1 MPDNPKVRGGVIE
14 RNLSERYRLETR
26 IGQGGMAIVYSGT
39 DTVLR
44 RRVAIKV
51 LREQLAADED
61 FVDRFYTEAH
71 HAAKLSHPNIVNI
84 YDVGR
89 EGENYFIVM
98 ELVDGATLGEMM
110 ERGRALPEAVAIDFA
125 AQLCNGLAYAHRMGL
140 LHRDVKPA
148 NVLVTKDDV
157 VKLSDFGIARAVT
170 TQTMT
175 QAGMVMGSVY
185 YISPEQAQGL
195 EIGPASD
202 LYSLGIVLYQMLVGT
217 LPFTGDSPV
226 TVALKHVSQP
236 PPEIDTEDGKTSPA
250 IAAIVR
256 KLLQKDPNARFASA
270 SEVAKALREARERP
284 LFATSFDVAQH
295 RDAPTPSSG
304 PRTIPNPKPRPSK
317 FPDRPQV
324 AEAVVATDLAQEDDD
339 RRRGPSAMLIATLTA
354 LLLGIAVAAGYW
366 LSNRPG
372 GIFAPPVVR
381 LPGFVGSTVEE
392 AERKLTRMGIRFTV
406 ISAASDTVP
415 ANKIVRQDPV
425 PTTQVQPTT
434 VVQLYA
440 SSGLPMLT
448 LLDLK
453 QYSVDDAQRY
463 LHNARLVPKIIES
476 YSDSPRGT
484 VIGQRPNAATSVAM
498 HSTVVL
504 LVSKGS
510 QPVAVP
516 DVVSLTLADATKA
529 AHDRKL
535 QLVVSERDPNDEI
548 PADVVTSQSP
558 QAGSQLDPG
567 SAMNVVVSSGPQK
580 ITLPDVGGKAAVDAQ
595 TALTAAGLAVVIEYA
610 VDPNT
615 PQGTVMKQSPDAATP
630 ALKGDKVTLLVA
642 VPGVIPDVSGK
653 GIPEAT
659 AMMHDAGYKVGNT
672 AYVQEGPDGTVART
686 EPAAGTQLRPGET
699 VTLYVSGTSP

>member
-1 MPDNPKVRGGVIE
+1 MPGNSETRGVIE

-125 AQLCNGLAYAHRMGL
+125 AQLCNGLAYAHRQGL

-202 LYSLGIVLYQMLVGT
+202 LYSLGVVLYQMLVGA

-226 TVALKHVSQP
+226 TVALKHVSQL

-250 IAAIVR
+250 LAAIVR
-256 KLLQKDPNARFASA
+256 KLLQKDPADRFASA

-284 LFATSFDVAQH
+284 LSATPFDVPQH
-295 RDAPTPSSG
+295 RDAPRPSSG
-304 PRTIPNPKPRPSK
+304 PRTIPSPKPRPSK
-317 FPDRPQV
+317 FPDRPNV
-324 AEAVVATDLAQEDDD
+324 AAAAVEDLAEDEDVPA
-339 RRRGPSAMLIATLTA
+339 RRRGPGFMPIAMVAA
-354 LLLGIAVAAGYW
+354 LVLGIAIAAGYV
-366 LSNRPG
+366 LSNHSAG
-372 GIFAPPVVR
+372 LFAPAIVR
-381 LPGFVGSTVEE
+381 VPGFVGDTLDD
-392 AERKLTRMGIRFTV
+392 AEKKLTSMGIHYNV
-406 ISAASDTVP
+406 ISTTSDTVP

-425 PTTQVQPTT
+425 PSTEIGSGTI
-434 VVQLYA
+434 VQLYA
-440 SSGLPMLT
+440 SSGLPSVT

-463 LHNARLVPKIIES
+463 LHNARLVPKIEET
-476 YSDSPRGT
+476 YNDAPHGT
-484 VIGQRPNAATSVAM
+484 VIGQRPDASTAIAER
-498 HSTVVL
+498 STVVL
-504 LVSKGS
+504 IVSKGPH
-510 QPVAVP
+510 PVAVP
-516 DVVSLTLADATKA
+516 DVVSMTVDDATKA
-529 AHDRKL
+529 IQGRKL
-535 QLVVSERDPNDEI
+535 HLVVTERDPSDEI
-548 PADVVTSQSP
+548 PANVVTSQSP
-558 QAGSQLDPG
+558 QAGAEIDPNG
-567 SAMNVVVSSGPQK
+567 SVNVVISSGPEK
-580 ITLPDVGGKAAVDAQ
+580 LTLPDVNGKMVADAQ
-595 TALTAAGLAVVIEYA
+595 SALSDVGLTPVIEYA

-615 PQGTVMKQSPDAATP
+615 PQGTVMKQSPDANAA

-642 VPGVIPDVSGK
+642 VPGIVPDVSGK
-653 GIPEAT
+653 SVPDAT
-659 AMMHDAGYKVGNT
+659 TIMHDAGYKVGNT